1 MTLPLSGIFL
11 LILLQGAADPLLPD
25 HVLEPPGGPRIVL
38 FSTPGE
44 EGVAMHVSIPL
55 EEGATEA
62 GWGWTLQELAV
73 SRAMGAVGQM
83 GAMIQGR
90 RSPWGISYL
99 VAGPRREADHL
110 GWILRVLLE
119 EPTAA
124 SLDGLLNRALERA
137 ESRRETP
144 DGRLASVLLEM
155 LVPGALPLEGTPE
168 SLQLLSA
175 GLLREFWYRT
185 HQRSNMTLVVVGD
198 VTPETILTLIHS
210 TGAPESARAGPLDL
224 PFAFPSP
231 APPPP
236 PLRSWYGEGV
246 LLPPATSPL
255 ATMVARLLSQRL
267 EAGVIP
273 GEARLDLHPL
283 ATSTALTLRGAVP
296 PAREAELQRAVE
308 EIWLDGATSFHG
320 ELLEVVRRDISL
332 QLLEGSATPW
342 GLAEQE
348 GWLLAAG
355 AAPGAVAAYR
365 DSLHA
370 LDVEVVGRT
379 LDRLLTE
386 PRASWSLRP

>member
-1 MTLPLSGIFL
+1 
-11 LILLQGAADPLLPD
+11 
-25 HVLEPPGGPRIVL
+25 
-38 FSTPGE
+38 
-44 EGVAMHVSIPL
+44 MHVSIPL